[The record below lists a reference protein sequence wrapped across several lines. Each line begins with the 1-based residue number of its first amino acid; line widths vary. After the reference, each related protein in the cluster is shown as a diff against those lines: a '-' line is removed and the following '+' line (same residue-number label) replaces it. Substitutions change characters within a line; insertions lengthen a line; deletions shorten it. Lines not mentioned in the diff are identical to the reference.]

1 MKSYFFWFF
10 ITYSAALI
18 TQINAMIILGNLF
31 IILGAAFL
39 FLGALGLVRMPDVY
53 NRIQAGTK
61 AVTLGSL
68 AILFGVAFHH
78 PAWLPKLLLIA
89 LFILLTSPVG
99 SSTIARAA
107 YLAGLKPFTLSSKEK
122 ARYLSQ
128 QEES

>member
-1 MKSYFFWFF
+1 MMSILIGNIF
-10 ITYSAALI
+10 ILIGAL
-18 TQINAMIILGNLF
+18 
-31 IILGAAFL
+31 FL

-68 AILFGVAFHH
+68 ALLFGMSFLH
-78 PAWLPKLLLIA
+78 PDWIPKLVLIA

-107 YLAGLKPFTLSSKEK
+107 YLTGLQPFTKKKKEK
-122 ARYLSQ
+122 T
-128 QEES
+128 

>member
-1 MKSYFFWFF
+1 
-10 ITYSAALI
+10 
-18 TQINAMIILGNLF
+18 MIILGNFF
-31 IILGAAFL
+31 ILIGALFL

-68 AILFGVAFHH
+68 ALLFGVAFHH
-78 PAWLPKLLLIA
+78 PGWIPKLFLIA

-107 YLAGLKPFTLSSKEK
+107 YLAGVQPFTKEK
-122 ARYLSQ
+122 R
-128 QEES
+128 EE